1 MFELQFGNLYMAK
14 TRHIAD
20 APAKIDEYI
29 ATLPEWSQKICKRL
43 RRIILKSDPKIIE
56 DWKWGPNYYLDG
68 MVCGYAGF
76 QKHVNFV
83 FFQGSLLK
91 DKYRILNSNPGT
103 LHNRHV
109 KYTDVKEIDEGVL
122 LEYLLEAIDNNKKG
136 KRLVATKDKTVDVA
150 PDISIEFKK
159 AGVLSYFDSL
169 AYSHRKEYVM
179 WIEEAKKEETRKN
192 RIEKAVSKLQSKE
205 KMHDKY
211 KK

>member
-1 MFELQFGNLYMAK
+1 MSK
-14 TRHIAD
+14 VRHIAD

-29 ATLPEWSQKICKRL
+29 GSLPDWSQKICKRL
-43 RRIILKSDPKIIE
+43 RKIVLKSDPKIIE
-56 DWKWGPNYYLDG
+56 DWKWGPNYYLEG

-91 DKYRILNSNPGT
+91 DKYNILNSNTGN
-103 LHNRHV
+103 LHNRHL
-109 KYTDVKEIDEGVL
+109 KFTDVKEIDEDIL

-136 KRLVATKDKTVDVA
+136 KRLVVSKDKTVEVA
-150 PDISIEFKK
+150 PDISKEFKK
-159 AGVLSYFDSL
+159 GGVLNYFNSL

-179 WIEEAKKEETRKN
+179 WIEDAKKEETRKS

-205 KMHDKY
+205 IMHDKY